1 MRAIYLLI
9 MALAL
14 NANAYAAD
22 FFLDK
27 SFKEIFVVEI
37 SDEVAL
43 LRTSDGTSEEV
54 MVGDIIGDQSGEVLE
69 IKPDYIIVGHD
80 NTRTMLPLI
89 LYDNENPG
97 IR

>member
-1 MRAIYLLI
+1 MRAIYLSI
-9 MALAL
+9 IALAL

-27 SFKEIFVVEI
+27 SFKEIFVIEI

-54 MVGDIIGDQSGEVLE
+54 MVGDIIGDQSGEVVE
-69 IKPDYIIVGHD
+69 IKPDYIIVEHD
-80 NTRTMLPLI
+80 KTRTMLPLI
-89 LYDNENPG
+89 LFDKEDPG